1 MPYKLVNG
9 FNQWVDPYDESIVY
23 AAGLTSGSSITLP
36 NGEIYKDS
44 AAKDLIVIFNDRCA
58 EVVRDFNVV
67 GSGDKTQI
75 QTVYDLP
82 VDTVVRFRK
91 L

>member
-1 MPYKLVNG
+1 MPWKLVNG
-9 FNQWVDPYDESIVY
+9 FTRWVDPYDESIVY
-23 AAGLTSGSSITLP
+23 ASGLSSGSNITLP
-36 NGEIYKDS
+36 NSETYSDD
-44 AAKDLIVIFNDRCA
+44 AAKDLVVIFNDRVV
-58 EVVRDFNVV
+58 EVTRDFTVV

-82 VDTVVRFRK
+82 NDTVVRFRK